1 MKKAFL
7 LVIIYLNSFYLFSQL
22 PLFSDSTIISLL
34 TCSPGEKVYTKFGHT
49 AIRLN
54 DPLTGNDLIFNY
66 GVFSFDTKNF
76 YLKFIK
82 GETDYQLAV
91 YDTQSFL
98 QEYIARNSMVWEQ
111 ILNLTPQEKKKLI
124 QSLLINYEPQNRIYR
139 YNFIYDNCSTRP
151 RDKIVEA
158 LEGEIEYTGFF
169 EEKTF
174 RDLIGIYTGENS
186 WLKFGID
193 LVLGAEADKVA
204 TRNESMF
211 LPEML
216 MAQFQSAKVISNLNS
231 TRPLIVENKIIVQ
244 KNPEKLSQTFPLF
257 LPISVC
263 LLLLLVAITC
273 TVLNNKRSFKV
284 FDSIAYIVTGLMG
297 LIIFYLMFFSAH
309 PLVKS
314 NFNILWLNPLN
325 LLAGIFLWIRKTKPI
340 LFYYQILNSLFLF
353 IALIVFILGIQEFNI
368 ASIFLI
374 LTLLLRTVRW
384 VATTRKDFIF
394 KNNLKSTSKKY

>member
-1 MKKAFL
+1 MFAGK
-7 LVIIYLNSFYLFSQL
+7 
-22 PLFSDSTIISLL
+22 
-34 TCSPGEKVYTKFGHT
+34 EVYAKFGHT

-124 QSLLINYEPQNRIYR
+124 HSLLVNYEPQNRIYR
-139 YNFIYDNCSTRP
+139 YNFVYDNCSTRP

-158 LEGEIEYTGFF
+158 LDGKIEYTGFF

-193 LVLGAEADKVA
+193 LILGADADKVA

-216 MAQFQSAKVISNLNS
+216 MAQFQSAKIISNFNS
-231 TRPLIVENKIIVQ
+231 TRPLIAENKIIVQ

-263 LLLLLVAITC
+263 LLLFLVAITC
-273 TVLNNKRSFKV
+273 TVLNNKRSFRV
-284 FDSIAYIVTGLMG
+284 FDSIAYIVSGLMG

-325 LLAGIFLWIRKTKPI
+325 LFAGVFLWI
-340 LFYYQILNSLFLF
+340 
-353 IALIVFILGIQEFNI
+353 
-368 ASIFLI
+368 
-374 LTLLLRTVRW
+374 
-384 VATTRKDFIF
+384 
-394 KNNLKSTSKKY
+394 

>member
-1 MKKAFL
+1 MKRIFL
-7 LVIIYLNSFYLFSQL
+7 VVIINLNSFYLFSQL
-22 PLFSDSTIISLL
+22 PLFSDSTVISLL
-34 TCSPGEKVYTKFGHT
+34 TCSPGKEVYAKFGHT

-124 QSLLINYEPQNRIYR
+124 HSLLVNYEPQNRIYR
-139 YNFIYDNCSTRP
+139 YNFVYDNCSTRP

-158 LEGEIEYTGFF
+158 LDGKIEYTGFF

-193 LVLGAEADKVA
+193 SILGADADKVA

-216 MAQFQSAKVISNLNS
+216 MAQFQSAKIISNFNS
-231 TRPLIVENKIIVQ
+231 TRPLIAENKIIVQ

-263 LLLLLVAITC
+263 LLLFLVAITC
-273 TVLNNKRSFKV
+273 TVLNNKRSFRV
-284 FDSIAYIVTGLMG
+284 FDSIAYIVSGLMG

-325 LLAGIFLWIRKTKPI
+325 LFAGVFLWIRKTKPI

-384 VATTRKDFIF
+384 VVTTRKDFIF
-394 KNNLKSTSKKY
+394 KNK